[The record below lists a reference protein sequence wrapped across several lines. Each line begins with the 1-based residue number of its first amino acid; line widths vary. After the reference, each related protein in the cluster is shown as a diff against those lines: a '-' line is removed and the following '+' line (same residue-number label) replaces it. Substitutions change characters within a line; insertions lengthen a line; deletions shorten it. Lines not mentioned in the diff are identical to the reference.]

1 MKFHYIDK
9 IKSPDE
15 LKRICRDNE
24 SAKEAIAD
32 ELRKYIIDVVTKNG
46 GHLASNLG
54 VIEITLALHLTFCSP
69 RDSIVFDVGHQCYA
83 HKILTGRFSEFETLR
98 KKDGISGFPKRT
110 ESEHDAFN
118 TGHSG
123 TSVSA
128 ALGIARAKALCGD
141 KSKTVALI
149 GDGSMT
155 SGMVFEALDDV
166 GQSGLPIIIVLNDN
180 SMAISKTV
188 GALGS
193 HLSRMRTSRK
203 YINFKARTNDVLRK
217 VPKVGEPI
225 AKFLEKCKNLVKYI
239 FVPNVI
245 FENMGLTY
253 IGTVDGHDINAL
265 TRALQIAG
273 NSERPVIIHAV
284 TRKGKGYPPAEND
297 AEKYHGVS
305 AASGAKKSA
314 VSNSKVVGEKLVQLA
329 KENEKI
335 VAITAAMPS
344 GTGLIPFSETYPER
358 FFDVGI
364 AEQHAVTV
372 AAGMATHGIL
382 PFVAVYSTFFQ
393 RAYDQILHDV
403 CLQNLPVVLG
413 VDRAGLVGD
422 DGETHHGVYDIA
434 YLLTMPNMCIMSPS
448 CMYELREMLE
458 LAFRIK
464 RPVAVRYSRGSLP
477 EREDAK
483 PVVFGRWETLRTPGQ
498 ITIIATGRM
507 VDICIPVADN
517 LGIGLVNARFIN
529 PVDYEA
535 ISHICRSA
543 KIVFTVED
551 GITVSGF
558 GARITQLLSDK
569 DVHVYNLGVPSKPVP
584 HASVAQQD
592 ELCGISGTAV
602 LRKIKEKAA
611 LHGVYVYDS
620 ESGKI

>member
-335 VAITAAMPS
+335 IAITAAMPS